1 MFYKK
6 DNIKL
11 HYEVIGEGKEVFLI
25 HGLGCDMRLMK
36 GCMEEKVFLKNS
48 NYKRIYID
56 LPGMGK
62 SPAFEG
68 GVSSDKI
75 LDILTCF
82 IKDYTNDTFF
92 LVGESYGGYLARGI
106 LSKLKEQV
114 DGMVLICP
122 VVIAKHELRNT
133 AKKNVLI
140 KDEEFLKTLSLKDKK
155 HFEYYG
161 VVLNE
166 HTFKRYKEEI
176 ESGLKIQDNEFINKL
191 NKKYD
196 FSFDVDER
204 IKNIKYD
211 KPVLFIA
218 GRQDACV
225 GYEDLWKISLDYDK
239 ASFILLNNAG
249 HNLQIEQEEI
259 FTNILKNYF
268 K

>member
-1 MFYKK
+1 MFYEKG
-6 DNIKL
+6 NIKL
-11 HYEVIGEGKEVFLI
+11 HYEVRGEGKEVFLI

-36 GCMEEKVFLKNS
+36 GCMEDRVFDERS

-62 SPAFEG
+62 SPAFKG
-68 GVSSDKI
+68 DVSSDKI
-75 LDILTCF
+75 LEILLCF
-82 IKDYTNDTFF
+82 IKDYTKDNFY
-92 LVGESYGGYLARGI
+92 LVGESYGGYLVRGI
-106 LSKLKEQV
+106 LSRLKSQV
-114 DGMVLICP
+114 EGMVLICP
-122 VVIAKHELRNT
+122 VVIAKHELRKT

-140 KDEEFLKTLSLKDKK
+140 SDEDFLKTIPLKDRK

-166 HTFKRYKEEI
+166 HTFKRYKEEVD
-176 ESGLKIQDNEFINKL
+176 SGLKIQDDEFINRL

-218 GRQDACV
+218 GKQDACV
-225 GYEDLWKISLDYDK
+225 GYEDLWKISLYYDK

-249 HNLQIEQEEI
+249 HNLQIEQEDI
-259 FTNILKNYF
+259 FTSILKNYF